1 MKKVEK
7 VKSEEMGFLEFL
19 VKTRKLVKR
28 YKKYLKQSRLRG
40 TAHICS
46 IEFDVDDYIRY
57 AIFAKDGKELFNLY
71 ESTARKIT
79 ALENIFQMNNS
90 DKKMESFV
98 LDVRQNLTT
107 KTR

>member
-57 AIFAKDGKELFNLY
+57 AIFAKDGKSFSIYTNRQQERL
-71 ESTARKIT
+71 RRWKI
-79 ALENIFQMNNS
+79 F
-90 DKKMESFV
+90 F
-98 LDVRQNLTT
+98 R
-107 KTR
+107 